1 MFKRRRTA
9 AEVKTTKNKQ
19 KRGGATGPLQASGRV
34 AGAEIRP
41 VNREQEKLIE
51 WMQTVK
57 FRKVLIGGLDEA
69 QVWKKLE
76 ELNQLYDAAIRAE
89 RARYDALLGAHKE
102 ASNTLLHKYKRKL
115 AEQSSERS
123 RRGAGGETNETDR
136 GREDASRQNT

>member
-1 MFKRRRTA
+1 M
-9 AEVKTTKNKQ
+9 KTTKNKQ

-41 VNREQEKLIE
+41 VNREQEKLFE

-123 RRGAGGETNETDR
+123 RRGAGAETNETDR

>member
-1 MFKRRRTA
+1 M
-9 AEVKTTKNKQ
+9 KTTKNKQ
-19 KRGGATGPLQASGRV
+19 KRGGAAGPFQASGHA

-57 FRKVLIGGLDEA
+57 FQKVLIGGVDEA
-69 QVWKKLE
+69 QVWRKLE

-89 RARYDALLGAHKE
+89 RVRYDALLGAHKE
-102 ASNTLLHKYKRKL
+102 ASNMLLHKYKRKL

-123 RRGAGGETNETDR
+123 RRGAGAETNETDR
-136 GREDASRQNT
+136 GRDDACR

>member
-1 MFKRRRTA
+1 M
-9 AEVKTTKNKQ
+9 KTTKNKQ

-41 VNREQEKLIE
+41 VHREQEKLIE

>member
-1 MFKRRRTA
+1 M
-9 AEVKTTKNKQ
+9 KTTKNKQ

-123 RRGAGGETNETDR
+123 RRGAGAETNETER

>member
-1 MFKRRRTA
+1 M
-9 AEVKTTKNKQ
+9 KTTKNKQ

>member
-115 AEQSSERS
+115 AEQSPERC
-123 RRGAGGETNETDR
+123 RRGAGAETNETDR